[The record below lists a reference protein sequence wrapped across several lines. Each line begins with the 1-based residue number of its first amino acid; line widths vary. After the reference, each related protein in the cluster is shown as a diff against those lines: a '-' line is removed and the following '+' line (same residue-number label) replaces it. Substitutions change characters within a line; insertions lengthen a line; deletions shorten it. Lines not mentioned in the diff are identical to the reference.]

1 MHNGDVLGDEGRKA
15 LDACVKV
22 KIYGKP
28 ETRRYDRKTAVQRL
42 RDFYLLRG
50 TPPVYWCSDFQ
61 SSGGGLGWQIYLEE
75 LILPTEFDESGAERT
90 RTYNIVDIH
99 NALVNCD
106 EISCVEKYPQEGP
119 HSEKMRELIDKL
131 RADIERELEEATA
144 NPDGRH
150 RYSWTVAQRR
160 IRDCYAGV
168 FPGDDWAL
176 TKPLKLSYHETPG
189 WKKFTIKDIK
199 DAFVYW
205 DKRSPV
211 SPYGRHYRRL
221 DKYPDAGPGCDEL
234 KTLIDTHRAELEEEY
249 RQATCNTSAKPHEY
263 SMSEAERRVRGCFAG
278 SFSHDTDIFPAKKIQ
293 SGMSEVYQTYDI
305 FDIKQSLDYFDKEKL
320 FREYPEEEGTE
331 CGERKQKIDQ
341 ERTSIQD
348 EYDKATTNTEIEHGS
363 GFIIHEHF
371 VLTNKHVIETYLYNK
386 EGFKILISNIAIHDE
401 LSCEVAEYDP
411 GKDLALLYCPDLNLG
426 QSEICPL
433 QLSNQLPLPGMQIF
447 CFGYPMSH
455 TGRTALFVHGS
466 VSGFKE
472 TLSGHSMAVLNCSLN
487 SGNSGGPVLSWVNG
501 QLKVVGVATQKHFKE
516 ILTLEERKIIERIR
530 KGLQTCAIPDVSE
543 IVLKSLSKGDPYISS
558 GECKVP
564 MYLLTLKLYD
574 ALETHSQ
581 FNLSNALPGDLVIEF
596 IKNTITKYQG
606 AYKEELAEIVKLSQ

>member
-28 ETRRYDRKTAVQRL
+28 EIRRYDRKTVVQRL
-42 RDFYLLRG
+42 MDCLRYRR
-50 TPPVYWCSDFQ
+50 PPWGNGSWRRWD
-61 SSGGGLGWQIYLEE
+61 IYLEE

-90 RTYNIVDIH
+90 YNIIDIH

-106 EISCVEKYPQEGP
+106 EISCVEKYPKEGP
-119 HSEKMRELIDKL
+119 GSAKMTELIDKR
-131 RADIERELEEATA
+131 RADIEREMKEATA

-150 RYSWTVAQRR
+150 RYSWTVAQHR

-176 TKPLKLSYHETPG
+176 TEPLKLSYHETPG

-199 DAFVYW
+199 KAVVYW
-205 DKRSPV
+205 DKWSPE

-221 DKYPDAGPGCDEL
+221 DKYPDAGPGSDEL

-263 SMSEAERRVRGCFAG
+263 SMSEAEHRVRGCFAG

-293 SGMSEVYQTYDI
+293 SGMSKVYQTYDI
-305 FDIKQSLDYFDKEKL
+305 FDIKQSLVYFDKEKL

-331 CGERKQKIDQ
+331 CGERKRKIDQ

-348 EYDKATTNTEIEHGS
+348 EYDKATTNIEVEHGS
-363 GFIIHEHF
+363 GFIIDKHF
-371 VLTNKHVIETYLYNK
+371 VLTNKHVIETYLDNK

-411 GKDLALLYCPDLNLG
+411 GKDLALLCCPDLNLG
-426 QSEICPL
+426 QSEIYPL

-487 SGNSGGPVLSWVNG
+487 SGSSGGPVLSWVNG

-516 ILTLEERKIIERIR
+516 ILTLEERETIERIR
-530 KGLQTCAIPDVSE
+530 KALQTRAIPDVSDFDLC
-543 IVLKSLSKGDPYISS
+543 VNTLPYTGRNCQVS
-558 GECKVP
+558 

-581 FNLSNALPGDLVIEF
+581 FNLSNALPGGLVIEF